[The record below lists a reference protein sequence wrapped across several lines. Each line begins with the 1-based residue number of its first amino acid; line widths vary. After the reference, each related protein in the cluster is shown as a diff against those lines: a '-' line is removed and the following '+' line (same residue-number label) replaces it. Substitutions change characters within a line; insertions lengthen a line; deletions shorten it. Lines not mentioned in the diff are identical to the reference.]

1 MLSHIKSFSQI
12 SSLQIDQLLFKAIG
26 ELHWDNIKE
35 SVSTES
41 MELIS
46 QLPTKPEYISQKLFT
61 KLYLLPIPNSL
72 LETVRLSMFT
82 RPEEW
87 QKLLEQTS
95 LLQPSQLPWIKDED
109 EVETTREHY
118 SLDDL
123 VLLKALVPS
132 AVSTYINTLVKDML
146 ELLPLPVLSD
156 VITTHEGTPVLML
169 YNEKDMVSQGNLFS
183 LQDTL
188 NEHMNVSS
196 INYIYN

>member
-1 MLSHIKSFSQI
+1 
-12 SSLQIDQLLFKAIG
+12 
-26 ELHWDNIKE
+26 
-35 SVSTES
+35 
-41 MELIS
+41 
-46 QLPTKPEYISQKLFT
+46 
-61 KLYLLPIPNSL
+61 
-72 LETVRLSMFT
+72 MFT

-132 AVSTYINTLVKDML
+132 AVSIYINTLVKDML

-188 NEHMNVSS
+188 NEYVNVSS
-196 INYIYN
+196 NNYIYIYIYIG

>member
-46 QLPTKPEYISQKLFT
+46 QLPTKPEYISQELFT
-61 KLYLLPIPNSL
+61 KLYLLPIPSSL
-72 LETVRLSMFT
+72 LETARLSMFT

-132 AVSTYINTLVKDML
+132 AVSIYINTLVKDML

-156 VITTHEGTPVLML
+156 VISTHEGTPVLML